1 MHRWDG
7 KEATREVGGHG
18 FKSSRPRAG
27 IHVKKIRVRAFR
39 EFAMFFFIF
48 LNGTF
53 STGRCDR
60 Y

>member
-7 KEATREVGGHG
+7 KEATRDVGGHG

-39 EFAMFFFIF
+39 EFAMFFFSF
-48 LNGTF
+48 F
-53 STGRCDR
+53 
-60 Y
+60 